1 MPDQLPITTYGMEIL
16 KKKTKPVKE
25 INIELIRLV
34 ENMFYTMDNADGV
47 GLAAPQVN
55 ENISLCV
62 VDVSCLEE
70 YKKAKPVTLI
80 NPVIVDK
87 HGEVNKDEGCLSIP
101 EVRGNVVRADK
112 IFVKFNDFDMKEVT
126 QEFDGFLARVIQH
139 EIDHLNGV
147 LFVDRLDEDEKK
159 KIGAMLRKIK
169 KNKITTSYPLY
180 ADLKKVAG
188 V

>member
-1 MPDQLPITTYGMEIL
+1 MPDQLPITTYGMDIL
-16 KKKTKPVKE
+16 KKKTKPVKD
-25 INIELIRLV
+25 INIGLIKLV

-62 VDVSCLEE
+62 VDISCIEE
-70 YKKAKPVTLI
+70 YKKLKPVTLI

-87 HGEVNKDEGCLSIP
+87 HGEASKDEGCLSIP
-101 EVRGNVVRADK
+101 EVRGYVTRAEK

-126 QEFDGFLARVIQH
+126 QEFEGFFARVIQH

-147 LFVDRLDEDEKK
+147 LFIDHLDEDEKK
-159 KIGAMLRKIK
+159 KVAAMLRKIK
-169 KNKITTSYPLY
+169 KNKVITSYPLY
-180 ADLKKVAG
+180 ADLINS
-188 V
+188 